1 MKNTLIA
8 GTSYLHSYQVPTD
21 KTVPYVFK
29 ESDLFAAMP
38 PVFATAFMVGLM
50 EWACMEALRPHME
63 EGEISLGTNICVS
76 HQAATPVGMQ
86 VQVEVVCTKVDGAK
100 TAWQVTARDEK
111 DLIGTGT
118 HERFTMNAEKFA
130 GILRKKSGEG

>member
-1 MKNTLIA
+1 MKNTLSA
-8 GTSYLHSYQVPTD
+8 GISYQHSYQVPSD
-21 KTVPYVFK
+21 KTVPHVFK
-29 ESDLFAAMP
+29 ESDLFIAMP

-63 EGEISLGTNICVS
+63 EGEISLGTKICVT

-86 VQVEVVCTKVDGAK
+86 VQVEVVCTAVEGAK
-100 TAWQVTARDEK
+100 TTWQVTARDEK

-118 HERFTMNAEKFA
+118 HERFAINAEKFA